1 MALVKKAAS
10 ATTMIP
16 IRYRLVLWV
25 VFLAPFAAWSS
36 VFASCALHE
45 YRHRSR
51 VNDLSSVRWV
61 KDGKPLAVS
70 LTMENRGER
79 DDFKIA
85 VTDDGGNTIYSCS
98 VEMYRYTWKTTGFV
112 KAVQADADD
121 ELEILICGSTLLCR
135 TCDSGDCPPR
145 EVPKE
150 FFAKRPRGG
159 FSFVLDWNGREVREV
174 LPLKGARGDVD
185 VVLEDWDT
193 LDRKWHITLSG
204 LVLLIL
210 GYLTLGV
217 LFLIGWWMFKK
228 WSGHR
233 EMGQS

>member
-10 ATTMIP
+10 ATTLIP
-16 IRYRLVLWV
+16 TRYRLVLWV

-45 YRHRSR
+45 YRHRNR
-51 VNDLSSVRWV
+51 VNDLSSIRWM
-61 KDGKPLAVS
+61 KDGKPLTVS
-70 LTMENRGER
+70 LTIENHGER
-79 DDFKIA
+79 GDFKIA
-85 VTDDGGNTIYSCS
+85 VTDDGGDTIYSCS
-98 VEMYRYTWKTTGFV
+98 VGAYRYIWKTDGFV
-112 KAVQADADD
+112 KAVQADDD
-121 ELEILICGSTLLCR
+121 DDLEILICGSTLLCR
-135 TCDSGDCPPR
+135 TCDSRDCPPR

-174 LPLKGARGDVD
+174 PLKRARGDVD
-185 VVLEDWDT
+185 AVLEDWNT
-193 LDRKWHITLSG
+193 LNGKWHRTISG

-217 LFLIGWWMFKK
+217 LLLIGWWMLKK
-228 WSGHR
+228 RPGHS
-233 EMGQS
+233 EVDQS